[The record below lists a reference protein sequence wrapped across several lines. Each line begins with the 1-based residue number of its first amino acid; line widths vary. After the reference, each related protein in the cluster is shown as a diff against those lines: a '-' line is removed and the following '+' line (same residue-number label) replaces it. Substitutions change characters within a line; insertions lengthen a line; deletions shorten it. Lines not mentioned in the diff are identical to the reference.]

1 MKKKIFILL
10 LFAMMFLPILDV
22 SAEVTKVTC
31 GNITGI
37 PKKIPELT
45 SFIITV
51 VQIAV
56 PVILVV
62 LGTLDL
68 FKGVTAGKEDEIK
81 KGQTMFIKRLVL
93 GAIIFFIVVISK
105 FLISIIADTDKT
117 NIIECIDCFIDS
129 ADCKEE

>member
-81 KGQTMFIKRLVL
+81 KGQTMFIK
-93 GAIIFFIVVISK
+93 
-105 FLISIIADTDKT
+105 
-117 NIIECIDCFIDS
+117 
-129 ADCKEE
+129 